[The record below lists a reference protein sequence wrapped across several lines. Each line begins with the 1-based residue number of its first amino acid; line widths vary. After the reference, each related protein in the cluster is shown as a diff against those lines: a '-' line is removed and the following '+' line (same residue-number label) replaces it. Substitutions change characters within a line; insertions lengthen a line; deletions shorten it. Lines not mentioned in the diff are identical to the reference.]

1 VRPYTTSQAAQQ
13 YRGRWRVSLRDHGA
27 QGGFRLGQAQ
37 PEAKRYIDETSSPVK
52 PRNYHNAVVLAVP
65 SRDGIEAARS
75 RIRDYLGWEEVRSQ
89 LKEQLKG
96 QELDPLR
103 EQTLLANI
111 SRARAKIADQI
122 QQAYCIVVTVSDQN
136 EIQAFKIAVD
146 GGPLFT
152 RIKEDKDKRA
162 RIRDSPVSADAL
174 LPDGP
179 YDLWREGEKSRR
191 LKHLVGA
198 FALLPHLPK
207 MLNCSAILETLV
219 LGCKEGQFVLRVI
232 RPDRSVRTFW
242 RQEPDEQAIKDP
254 TFEVVLPEAA
264 EVVELSSDVL
274 LPGRLPDY
282 GRRKAFRSVTLP
294 FTARMHSLA
303 KQTKTLAR
311 CFRAVARGCA
321 FDLSG

>member
-1 VRPYTTSQAAQQ
+1 MRPYTTCPSGPTISRTMASFTSRFMGPKAASDS
-13 YRGRWRVSLRDHGA
+13 GKPN
-27 QGGFRLGQAQ
+27 
-37 PEAKRYIDETSSPVK
+37 PEAKRYIDETTGPDK
-52 PRNYHNAVVLAVP
+52 PRNYRNAVVLAVP
-65 SRDGIEAARS
+65 SRDGIEAARN

-122 QQAYCIVVTVSDQN
+122 QQAYCIVVTVSDKN

-162 RIRDSPVSADAL
+162 RIQDSPVSADAL

-191 LKHLVGA
+191 LKDLVGA

-207 MLNCSAILETLV
+207 MLNRSAILETPV

-254 TFEVVLPEAA
+254 TLEVVLPEAA

-274 LPGRLPDY
+274 LPGRLPGLWQAESISFGDVTVY
-282 GRRKAFRSVTLP
+282 GADAFIGEANENTRPLLSRCR
-294 FTARMHSLA
+294 ARL
-303 KQTKTLAR
+303 R
-311 CFRAVARGCA
+311 V
-321 FDLSG
+321 